1 MYLVQYVNR
10 DFPIDSADPLVYI
23 SGMST
28 QTEMEC
34 SYPHCK
40 CRISVEPPKICRF
53 TGQKRVI
60 SEDFEQAG
68 LRMDLNP
75 GLKPLSSLSTR
86 HLMSLRDHC
95 YKTGGDWYSPVD
107 SNGPGYYMQDI
118 LAELSTREH
127 VPSKREAQ
135 AARRAAQGRK
145 EKKVRAY

>member
-40 CRISVEPPKICRF
+40 C
-53 TGQKRVI
+53 RVI